1 MNNTELKTL
10 VPAIVS
16 LIVFGATIFGKTVN
30 QMDVEQIV
38 TALVTLAGVIFGILT
53 NHSKPTVPAP
63 APVPVVVQPPIVP
76 PAVKPV
82 AAPQPF
88 QGEGI

>member
-1 MNNTELKTL
+1 MNNTDLKTL

-53 NHSKPTVPAP
+53 NHSKPAAP
-63 APVPVVVQPPIVP
+63 APIPAPQPPVVHP
-76 PAVKPV
+76 
-82 AAPQPF
+82 AAPQQPF
-88 QGEGI
+88 QGENI

>member
-53 NHSKPTVPAP
+53 NHSKPVVPAIVP
-63 APVPVVVQPPIVP
+63 PPVVP